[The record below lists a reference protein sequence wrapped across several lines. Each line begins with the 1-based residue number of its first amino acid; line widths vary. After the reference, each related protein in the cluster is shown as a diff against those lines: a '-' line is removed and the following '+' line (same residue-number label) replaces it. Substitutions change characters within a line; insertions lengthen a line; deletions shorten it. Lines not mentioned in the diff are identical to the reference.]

1 MAKAMSVVGGIKRRS
16 VSGQRG
22 LTVGL
27 GYVIVRIKRCNL
39 AFMHCMGLVICLV
52 RIGITAFIRH
62 SLVRGY
68 PLLTQVVGP
77 SAVLSGFLGV
87 WLCVP

>member
-1 MAKAMSVVGGIKRRS
+1 
-16 VSGQRG
+16 
-22 LTVGL
+22 
-27 GYVIVRIKRCNL
+27 
-39 AFMHCMGLVICLV
+39 VICLV